1 MADKKPIKITETVL
15 RDAHQSLIATR
26 MTTEQMLP
34 IIDKMD
40 KVGYHSVEC
49 WGGATFDASLRF
61 LKEDPWERLR
71 KLRDGFKNTKLQMLF
86 RGQNILGY
94 RHYAD
99 DVSMLAVTFALAGC
113 SSSDKKVEFDYD
125 GNTLVQIAETQATN
139 YMQIAQVEDVYNFY
153 VDEEANGG
161 QVDETTADA
170 LKVFSTIESD
180 YGKFQ
185 QFKPVNLEDEDDKTI
200 QEVDDKV
207 VVTLYAECAEKEAI
221 VKATFV
227 DNSVTYNFQKYSV
240 MAQNQYSEEEADQML
255 ASNGVYPY
263 KISEFEVAA
272 NQTLKDKMKDAGAN
286 TLIGMGIVFIAL
298 IFISFIISLLK
309 YVPAL
314 LDKETREKRK
324 AEKAKKALG
333 SVATLNVDKEDET
346 PAGSA
351 PAPAG
356 IVDIVNTA
364 TGESVM
370 NDSELVAVISAAVMA
385 AQGGKTR
392 VRVNYPSNDKLV
404 VRPRKKNKR

>member
-1 MADKKPIKITETVL
+1 M
-15 RDAHQSLIATR
+15 
-26 MTTEQMLP
+26 
-34 IIDKMD
+34 
-40 KVGYHSVEC
+40 
-49 WGGATFDASLRF
+49 
-61 LKEDPWERLR
+61 R
-71 KLRDGFKNTKLQMLF
+71 K
-86 RGQNILGY
+86 
-94 RHYAD
+94 
-99 DVSMLAVTFALAGC
+99 
-113 SSSDKKVEFDYD
+113 
-125 GNTLVQIAETQATN
+125 
-139 YMQIAQVEDVYNFY
+139 
-153 VDEEANGG
+153 
-161 QVDETTADA
+161 
-170 LKVFSTIESD
+170 
-180 YGKFQ
+180 
-185 QFKPVNLEDEDDKTI
+185 
-200 QEVDDKV
+200 QE
-207 VVTLYAECAEKEAI
+207 
-221 VKATFV
+221 
-227 DNSVTYNFQKYSV
+227 N
-240 MAQNQYSEEEADQML
+240 
-255 ASNGVYPY
+255 

-351 PAPAG
+351 PAPG

>member
-1 MADKKPIKITETVL
+1 MGKIIKKRL
-15 RDAHQSLIATR
+15 LLI
-26 MTTEQMLP
+26 
-34 IIDKMD
+34 
-40 KVGYHSVEC
+40 
-49 WGGATFDASLRF
+49 
-61 LKEDPWERLR
+61 
-71 KLRDGFKNTKLQMLF
+71 
-86 RGQNILGY
+86 
-94 RHYAD
+94 
-99 DVSMLAVTFALAGC
+99 VSMLAVTFALAGC
-113 SSSDKKVEFDYD
+113 ASSDKKVEFSYD
-125 GNTLVQIAETQATN
+125 KNTLVQTVENQAQYYIQTSNVKEIYDYAVEEGGNSENDAIA
-139 YMQIAQVEDVYNFY
+139 VE
-153 VDEEANGG
+153 AI
-161 QVDETTADA
+161 
-170 LKVFSTIESD
+170 KVFATMNKD
-180 YGKFQ
+180 YGDFISFID
-185 QFKPVNLEDEDDKTI
+185 FKDDKELDKAV

-207 VVTLYAECAEKEAI
+207 TVSVYAKCTEKEAVI
-221 VKATFV
+221 KATFV
-227 DNSVTYNFQKYSV
+227 DNSAVYNYQKYNV
-240 MAQNQYSEEEADQML
+240 MNQNGYTEEQANQL
-255 ASNGVYPY
+255 LTSNGIYPY

-272 NQTLKDKMKDAGAN
+272 NQTLKDKMKTAGAN
-286 TLIGMGIVFIAL
+286 TVIGMGIVFIAL

-333 SVATLNVDKEDET
+333 SDATLNVDKEDET
-346 PAGSA
+346 PAGSV